1 MSGKVVEHVLISLW
15 RYLMKEHKNN
25 EQRIK
30 TLLLPT
36 SKVSDHGAAP
46 PLKFKQETLFFVG
59 NALAED
65 NI

>member
-1 MSGKVVEHVLISLW
+1 MSGKVVEHVLISMW
-15 RYLMKEHKNN
+15 WYLMKEHKNN

-36 SKVSDHGAAP
+36 SKVSDHGAA
-46 PLKFKQETLFFVG
+46 LKFKQETLFFVG

>member
-30 TLLLPT
+30 T
-36 SKVSDHGAAP
+36 SKVSDHGAA
-46 PLKFKQETLFFVG
+46 LKFKQETLFFVG